1 MSQNIDALRVQLN
14 SETAKA
20 DWSELLPFFA
30 KGQLLH
36 VDSALDLIDVAAHIA
51 ADHAPSVQTWLTT
64 GRLSKLD
71 DATAQDWQ
79 ARNPPIWTVVVAPW
93 ILVQERAH

>member
-14 SETAKA
+14 AETAKA

-36 VDSALDLIDVAAHIA
+36 VDSTLDLVDVAAHIA
-51 ADHAPSVQTWLTT
+51 ADHAPSVQTWLMT

-79 ARNPPIWTVVVAPW
+79 GRKPPIWTVVVAPW
-93 ILVQERAH
+93 ILVQERSH